1 MDVFPI
7 WQPRPDDL
15 RIVCRLIEHHL
26 LPDIKR
32 VIARHH
38 NMFVMHNVADQQCK
52 IHLDNIS
59 GLLLLNHLKLNSLKE
74 DNTDLILG

>member
-15 RIVCRLIEHHL
+15 RIVCCLIERHL

-74 DNTDLILG
+74 ENTDLILG

>member
-15 RIVCRLIEHHL
+15 RIVCRLIERHL